1 MSTLTEKIVSIKRRQ
16 ICQRVNNPGTAPTTE
31 HLMLGDWSTSLSTR
45 MPRTAPTTEHLMLGD
60 WSPSL
65 STRNFKDCTDHRAL
79 DARGLVAQFIDSELQ
94 RLYRPPS
101 T

>member
-31 HLMLGDWSTSLSTR
+31 HLT
-45 MPRTAPTTEHLMLGD
+45 LGD

-65 STRNFKDCTDHRAL
+65 SARNFKDCTDHRAL
-79 DARGLVAQFIDSELQ
+79 DARGLVVQYSNAEF
-94 RLYRPPS
+94 
-101 T
+101 